1 MQKLE
6 SQINGK
12 SHGAPKNHPRGWKSD
27 NLTLRCGLGHE
38 PAFSGMFGLSIMPG
52 HGKSNLENPRQTASL
67 RRGQWV
73 HMLMISFHRRA
84 AIYLALTGCFLTGCN
99 VGPKYHSPPVNPPAA
114 YKELTPDDY
123 KNTDGWKVAQPKDD
137 ALRGKWW
144 EIFGDPQLNAL
155 EEKVNVSNQNIAAAA
170 ASFFAARALVKEAR
184 SQLFPTVTTTPAI
197 TVQRPSATVSSG
209 KAGGSTS
216 SSTGTFTDST
226 FPFDATWQ
234 PDLFGRIRNTIKS
247 AAYAAQ
253 ASAADLENTRLT
265 VQADLAIDY
274 FELRGQDA
282 LKQLLDSTVVTYQ
295 QSLDFTKAQYETG
308 IGADEAVAEAETQL
322 EATQAQDVA
331 LGIQRAQF
339 EHAIAMLT
347 GQPAS
352 TFSLPIEPL
361 TSSPPAIP
369 IGVPSQLLERR
380 PDIAEAERLMAQA
393 NAQIGIARAAY
404 YPTVTLSA
412 AAGLESTAIAS
423 WFTWPSRFFS
433 VGPAAAETIFDAG
446 LRRATMEQFRAQ
458 YDETVANYR
467 QTVLTAFQQVEDN
480 LASLRILSGEIQYQ
494 DTAVKSAERTLAIA
508 QDRYKLG
515 IDPYLNVLTAQT
527 ALLSNQETA
536 VNLRIQQ
543 MTASGG
549 LIEALGGG
557 WNASQ
562 LPSPAQLISK
572 VP

>member
-1 MQKLE
+1 MCLA
-6 SQINGK
+6 I
-12 SHGAPKNHPRGWKSD
+12 
-27 NLTLRCGLGHE
+27 
-38 PAFSGMFGLSIMPG
+38 
-52 HGKSNLENPRQTASL
+52 TAC
-67 RRGQWV
+67 
-73 HMLMISFHRRA
+73 LMA
-84 AIYLALTGCFLTGCN
+84 GCT
-99 VGPKYHSPPVNPPAA
+99 VGPKYHTPPADTPAA
-114 YKELTPDDY
+114 YKELTPAQY
-123 KNTDGWKVAQPKDD
+123 KDTDGWKVAQPKDD

-155 EEKVNVSNQNIAAAA
+155 EERVNISNQNIASAA

-184 SQLFPTVTTTPAI
+184 SQLFPTVTTNPAI
-197 TVQRPSATVSSG
+197 TVQRSPSTISSG
-209 KAGGSTS
+209 TAGGSSNSGSSAGTGSTS
-216 SSTGTFTDST
+216 SPKGTFTEYT

-247 AAYAAQ
+247 AAYGAQ
-253 ASAADLENTRLT
+253 ASAADLENVRLT
-265 VQADLAIDY
+265 AQADLAMDY
-274 FELRGQDA
+274 FQLRGQDA
-282 LKQLLDSTVVTYQ
+282 LKQLLDATVVAYQ
-295 QSLDFTKAQYETG
+295 NSLDFTRAQYDTG
-308 IGADEAVAEAETQL
+308 IGTDEAVAQAETQL
-322 EATQAQDVA
+322 EATQAQDSA

-352 TFSLPIEPL
+352 SFSIPVEPL
-361 TSSPPAIP
+361 TSKPPAIP

-380 PDIAEAERLMAQA
+380 PDIAAAERLVAQA

-404 YPTVTLSA
+404 FPNLTLSA
-412 AAGLESTAIAS
+412 AAGFESSSFTH
-423 WFTWPSRFFS
+423 WFSWPSRFFS
-433 VGPAAAETIFDAG
+433 IGPAAAETIFDAG
-446 LRRATMEQFRAQ
+446 LRRATVQQYRAQ

-480 LASLRILSGEIQYQ
+480 LASLRVLSEEIQYQ
-494 DTAVKSAERTLAIA
+494 DTAVKSAERSLAIA
-508 QDRYKLG
+508 KDRYSLG

-557 WNASQ
+557 WNASH

>member
-1 MQKLE
+1 MA
-6 SQINGK
+6 GC
-12 SHGAPKNHPRGWKSD
+12 
-27 NLTLRCGLGHE
+27 TL
-38 PAFSGMFGLSIMPG
+38 
-52 HGKSNLENPRQTASL
+52 
-67 RRGQWV
+67 
-73 HMLMISFHRRA
+73 
-84 AIYLALTGCFLTGCN
+84 
-99 VGPKYHSPPVNPPAA
+99 GPKYHAPTAETPAV

-144 EIFGDPQLNAL
+144 EIFGDPQLNVL
-155 EEKVNVSNQNIAAAA
+155 EEKVNVSNQNIVAAAA
-170 ASFFAARALVKEAR
+170 NFFAARALVKEAR
-184 SQLFPTVTTTPAI
+184 SQLFPTFTTNPAI

-209 KAGGSTS
+209 KAAGSTS
-216 SSTGTFTDST
+216 SATGTFTEYT

-234 PDLFGRIRNTIKS
+234 PDLFGRIRNTVKA
-247 AAYAAQ
+247 AAYGAQ
-253 ASAADLENTRLT
+253 ASAADLESTRLT
-265 VQADLAIDY
+265 VQADLAVDY
-274 FELRGQDA
+274 FQLCGEDA
-282 LKQLLDSTVVTYQ
+282 LKQLLDSTVATYQ
-295 QSLDFTKAQYETG
+295 QSLDLTRALYETG
-308 IGADEAVAEAETQL
+308 IGTDEAVAEAETQL
-322 EATQAQDVA
+322 EVTEAQDIA

-352 TFSLPIEPL
+352 TFSIPIEPL
-361 TSSPPAIP
+361 RSSPPAIP
-369 IGVPSQLLERR
+369 LGVPSQLLERR
-380 PDIAEAERLMAQA
+380 PDIAVEERLMAQA

-404 YPTVTLSA
+404 FPTVTLSA
-412 AAGLESTAIAS
+412 AAGLESTSIAS

-433 VGPAAAETIFDAG
+433 MGPAAAETIFDAG

-467 QTVLTAFQQVEDN
+467 QAVLTAFQQVEDN
-480 LASLRILSGEIQYQ
+480 LASLRILSMEIQYQ
-494 DTAVKSAERTLAIA
+494 DTAVKSAERNLAIA

-527 ALLSNQETA
+527 ALLSNQETV
-536 VNLRIQQ
+536 VNLRVQQ

-557 WNASQ
+557 WNASE

>member
-1 MQKLE
+1 M
-6 SQINGK
+6 
-12 SHGAPKNHPRGWKSD
+12 
-27 NLTLRCGLGHE
+27 T
-38 PAFSGMFGLSIMPG
+38 
-52 HGKSNLENPRQTASL
+52 
-67 RRGQWV
+67 
-73 HMLMISFHRRA
+73 SFHLRA
-84 AIYLALTGCFLTGCN
+84 RMCLAATSCLLAGCT
-99 VGPKYHSPPVNPPAA
+99 VGPKYHAPTADTPAA
-114 YKELTPDDY
+114 YKELTPADY
-123 KNTDGWKVAQPKDD
+123 KNTEGWKVAQPKDD

-155 EEKVNVSNQNIAAAA
+155 EEKVNVWNQNIAAAA

-184 SQLFPTVTTTPAI
+184 SQLFPTVTTNPAI
-197 TVQRPSATVSSG
+197 TVQRPSATSSTS
-209 KAGGSTS
+209 KAEGSTS
-216 SSTGTFTDST
+216 SAVGTFTDYT
-226 FPFDATWQ
+226 LPFDATWQ

-247 AAYAAQ
+247 AAYGAQ

-265 VQADLAIDY
+265 VQADVAVDY
-274 FELRGQDA
+274 FQLRGQDA
-282 LKQLLDSTVVTYQ
+282 LKQLLDSTVVAFQ
-295 QSLDFTKAQYETG
+295 QSLDLTRALYETG
-308 IGADEAVAEAETQL
+308 IGTDEAVAEAETQL
-322 EATQAQDVA
+322 EATQAQDAA

-352 TFSLPIEPL
+352 TFSIPIEPL
-361 TSSPPAIP
+361 KSSPPAIP
-369 IGVPSQLLERR
+369 FGVPSQLLERR
-380 PDIAEAERLMAQA
+380 PDIAEAERLVAQA

-404 YPTVTLSA
+404 FPTVTLSA
-412 AAGLESTAIAS
+412 AAGMASTAIAS

-433 VGPAAAETIFDAG
+433 IGPAAAETIFDAG
-446 LRRATMEQFRAQ
+446 LRRATVEQFRAQ

-480 LASLRILSGEIQYQ
+480 LASLRILSVEIQYQ
-494 DTAVKSAERTLAIA
+494 DTAVKSAEKTLAIA

>member
-1 MQKLE
+1 M
-6 SQINGK
+6 
-12 SHGAPKNHPRGWKSD
+12 
-27 NLTLRCGLGHE
+27 C
-38 PAFSGMFGLSIMPG
+38 
-52 HGKSNLENPRQTASL
+52 
-67 RRGQWV
+67 
-73 HMLMISFHRRA
+73 
-84 AIYLALTGCFLTGCN
+84 LALTAWLLAGCT
-99 VGPKYHSPPVNPPAA
+99 VGPKYHTPPADTPAA
-114 YKELTPDDY
+114 YKELTPADY

-155 EEKVNVSNQNIAAAA
+155 EEKVNISNQNIASAA

-184 SQLFPTVTTTPAI
+184 SQLFPTVTTGPAI
-197 TVQRPSATVSSG
+197 TAARSPATSGSAAASGPSSG
-209 KAGGSTS
+209 TGSTS
-216 SSTGTFTDST
+216 SLGKGGTFEDYT

-247 AAYAAQ
+247 AAYGAQ
-253 ASAADLENTRLT
+253 ASAADLENVRLT
-265 VQADLAIDY
+265 AQTDLAMDY
-274 FELRGQDA
+274 FQLRGQDA
-282 LKQLLDSTVVTYQ
+282 LKQLLDATVVAYQ
-295 QSLDFTKAQYETG
+295 NSLDFTRAQYETG
-308 IGADEAVAEAETQL
+308 IGTDEAVAQAETQL
-322 EATQAQDVA
+322 EATQAQDSA

-339 EHAIAMLT
+339 EHAVAMLT

-352 TFSLPIEPL
+352 TFSIPMEPL
-361 TSSPPAIP
+361 TSKPPAIP

-380 PDIAEAERLMAQA
+380 PDIAAAERLVAQA

-404 YPTVTLSA
+404 FPNLTLSA
-412 AAGLESTAIAS
+412 AAGFESSSFTR
-423 WFTWPSRFFS
+423 WFSWPSRFFS
-433 VGPAAAETIFDAG
+433 VGPAVAETIFDAG
-446 LRRATMEQFRAQ
+446 LRRATMQQFRAQ
-458 YDETVANYR
+458 YDATVANYR

-480 LASLRILSGEIQYQ
+480 LASLRILSVEIQYQ
-494 DTAVKSAERTLAIA
+494 DTAVKSAEKSLAIA
-508 QDRYKLG
+508 KDRYSLG

-536 VNLRIQQ
+536 VDLRIQQ

-562 LPSPAQLISK
+562 LPSPVQLIGK